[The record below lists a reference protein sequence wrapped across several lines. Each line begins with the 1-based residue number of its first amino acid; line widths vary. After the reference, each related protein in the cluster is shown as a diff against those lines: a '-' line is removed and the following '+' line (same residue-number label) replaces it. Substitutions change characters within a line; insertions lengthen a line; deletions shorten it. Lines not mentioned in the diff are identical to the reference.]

1 MQNTVW
7 IFPGTCSLRASVHVK
22 KQKKEQREILW
33 EEETNKKG
41 LELGRDLVGTRG
53 DVHVTDDKD
62 QNHGC

>member
-1 MQNTVW
+1 M
-7 IFPGTCSLRASVHVK
+7 
-22 KQKKEQREILW
+22 LW

-41 LELGRDLVGTRG
+41 LEFGRDLVGTRG